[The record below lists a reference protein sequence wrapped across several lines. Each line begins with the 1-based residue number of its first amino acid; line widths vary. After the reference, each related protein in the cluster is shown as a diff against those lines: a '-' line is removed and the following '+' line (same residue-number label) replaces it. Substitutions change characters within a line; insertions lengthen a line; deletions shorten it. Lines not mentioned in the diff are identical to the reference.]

1 MKFRNFVVAAA
12 GAFLLALSS
21 YAQITAVEG
30 DVKGPDGNPAA
41 KATVKITRTDIKGN
55 YKVDT
60 NKKGHYFYNGL
71 PMGTYTISV
80 EIDGK
85 EMDKVNNIRTSP
97 GDPKNISFDLAARA
111 NEAKQRQA
119 QINAAAAGGAPA
131 LTKEQEKGM
140 SKEEKEKYDKA
151 IKEREQA
158 MKKNKELNDTFQ
170 AGMAAAQ
177 AKDYD
182 TAITN
187 FSKASEIDPK
197 QVAVWA
203 QLADAYV
210 AGSSK
215 KTGADFDAG
224 MSKGIEAY
232 QKAIEL
238 NPADPATHNNFALAL
253 GKAHKYDDM
262 TKEFQKA
269 AELKP
274 EAAGGYYYNMG
285 AMLTNAGKADEA
297 TEAFKKAIAV
307 DPNHAESYYQLG
319 VALTAKMTM
328 NGDKPVP
335 APGTVEALQKY
346 LQLAPNG
353 PNAQAA
359 KDLLTTFSA
368 SIDTSYKNPNAPTN
382 KKKK

>member
-12 GAFLLALSS
+12 GALFLALTSF
-21 YAQITAVEG
+21 AQITAIEG
-30 DVKGPDGNPAA
+30 DVKGPDGQPAV
-41 KATVKITRTDIKGN
+41 KAVVKITRTDIKGN
-55 YKVDT
+55 YKCET

-71 PMGTYTISV
+71 PLGTYSISV

-85 EMDKVNNIRTSP
+85 EMDHVNNVRTSL
-97 GDPKNISFDLAARA
+97 GDPKNIPFDLQARA
-111 NEAKQRQA
+111 NAQKQQSA
-119 QINAAAAGGAPA
+119 AIAAAAAGGAPA
-131 LTKEQEKGM
+131 LTKEQERSM
-140 SKEEKEKYDKA
+140 SKEDKEKLDKA

-170 AGMAAAQ
+170 AGLTAVQ
-177 AKDYD
+177 AKDFD

-187 FSKASEIDPK
+187 FTKASELDPK

-203 QLADAYV
+203 QLADAHV
-210 AGSSK
+210 ASSQK

-224 MSKGIEAY
+224 MAKGIDAY

-238 NPADPATHNNFALAL
+238 NPTDAATHNNFAIAL
-253 GKAHKYDDM
+253 GKARKFDDM
-262 TKEFQKA
+262 QKELQKA
-269 AELKP
+269 AELNP
-274 EAAGGYYYNMG
+274 PGAGGYFYNMG
-285 AMLTNAGKADEA
+285 AMLTNAGQSDAA
-297 TEAFKKAIAV
+297 IEAFKKAISV
-307 DPNHAESYYQLG
+307 DPNHAEAHYQLG

-346 LQLAPNG
+346 VQLSPNG
-353 PNAQAA
+353 PNVEAA
-359 KDLLTTFSA
+359 KQLLATFDA
-368 SIDTSYKNPNAPTN
+368 KVDMSYKNPTTPA